1 MEAARGFALADSA
14 ALLRALP
21 SPVVLVYMDGS
32 LEMNA
37 AARARLAQLATVQDW
52 PELFHPHSVPHL
64 QAALREAFQGQT
76 GHVSVRLADSAQ
88 PGLVTVAPG
97 GPGSALLHLHSAGHP
112 LEVALGLMDEL
123 CLGLTIQAQDSQIL
137 YANRCAQDILGLSW
151 EQLAGRDSLDPRWRA
166 IHPNGAAFP
175 GDTHPAMQAL
185 RSGESV
191 RDVPMGV
198 FHPPS
203 ETWRW
208 LSVTAMPRRI
218 PGEARPHQVTTVFED
233 VTELYQAQAA
243 LQQSERRFRSLVE
256 ATAQIVWTADPDGF
270 FSPPQPGWEAFTG
283 QRPAEYEGQGWL
295 SALHPD
301 DRAHTLAAWNAAV
314 RSSTP
319 YMTRQRL
326 RRESGEYVAMQV
338 RAVPVLDDQG
348 AVHEWVGVH
357 HDVRATQAAEQALRQ
372 LNTALEA
379 RVQEH
384 SVRLAEATR
393 LNTLLLSAA
402 GEGVLGLDAGGRITF
417 ANPEAERLL
426 GRSAQSMVG
435 ADHHA
440 LLHHHHADGR
450 VYGLDAC
457 PIHRTLQDG
466 EKRQIEA
473 DVFWQTQGHP
483 LPVAY
488 TVTPATDQGG
498 RVTGAVIMVRD
509 LTERLEAQRALQVT
523 IDRMEHSDHSL
534 KEFACRAGDDLQEPL
549 RTLESG
555 VNLLTRPSRAPL
567 QGQVD
572 QALRL
577 LQGAVGRLHDLS
589 RDLQSFAAASQDEGA
604 PRSLSMDLL
613 MRATAQNVQATVQE
627 RGGTLVWDTPHHVL
641 GHGSPLTRL
650 LTELIGTALTWMP
663 SGRPPEVRVGSRV
676 VGELLQI
683 SVQDNGSGIVP
694 QDVEGTFASSQ
705 RPHQHGT
712 HAGNGMGL
720 AICHRIVEHHGG
732 RLWVEAVPGQG
743 NTFHFTLPVG
753 SPPPRHD

>member
-1 MEAARGFALADSA
+1 MKAARGFALVDSA

-32 LEMNA
+32 LELNA
-37 AARARLAQLATVQDW
+37 AARARLAQLATVQEW
-52 PELFHPHSVPHL
+52 PELFHPDSVPHV

-112 LEVALGLMDEL
+112 LEVALEVMDEL
-123 CLGLTIQAQDSQIL
+123 GLGLTIQAQDSQIL

-175 GDTHPAMQAL
+175 GDTHPAVQAL
-185 RSGESV
+185 RSGESL
-191 RDVPMGV
+191 RSVPMGV

-208 LSVTAMPRRI
+208 LSVTAMPRRV
-218 PGEARPHQVTTVFED
+218 PGAAQPHQVMTVFED
-233 VTELYQAQAA
+233 VTGLHHSQTA
-243 LQQSERRFRSLVE
+243 LEQSERRFRSLVG

-283 QRPAEYEGQGWL
+283 QRQAEYEGQGWL

-301 DRAHTLAAWNAAV
+301 DRAHTLAAWDAAV
-314 RSSTP
+314 RTSTH
-319 YMTRQRL
+319 YMTRHRL
-326 RRESGEYVAMQV
+326 RQESGEYVAMQV

-348 AVHEWVGVH
+348 AVQEWVGVH

-384 SVRLAEATR
+384 SARLAEATR
-393 LNTLLLSAA
+393 LNTLLLRAA
-402 GEGVLGLDAGGRITF
+402 GEGILGLDAAGRITF

-426 GRSAQSMVG
+426 GFPARSMVG

-450 VYGLDAC
+450 AYGVDGC
-457 PIHRTLQDG
+457 PIHRTLRDG
-466 EKRQIEA
+466 EERRIDA
-473 DVFWQTQGHP
+473 DVFWHAQGHP
-483 LPVAY
+483 LPVTY
-488 TVTPATDQGG
+488 TVVPGTDEGG
-498 RVTGAVIMVRD
+498 RVTGAVIMVRNV
-509 LTERLEAQRALQVT
+509 TERLETQRALQAAM
-523 IDRMEHSDHSL
+523 DRLERRDQSL
-534 KEFACRAGDDLQEPL
+534 EQFACRAGEDLQTQL
-549 RTLESG
+549 RALKSG
-555 VNLLTRPSRAPL
+555 VDLLTPPSRAPL
-567 QGQVD
+567 EGHVD

-577 LQGAVGRLHDLS
+577 IRNSVERLHDLS
-589 RDLQSFAAASQDEGA
+589 RDLQAFAAAGQDGGA
-604 PRSLSMDLL
+604 LRSLSMELL
-613 MRATAQNVQATVQE
+613 MRAAAQNVQATLHQS
-627 RGGTLVWDTPHHVL
+627 GGTLVWDTPHHVL
-641 GHGSPLTRL
+641 GQGPPLTRL
-650 LTELIGTALTWMP
+650 LTELIDTALTWMP

-683 SVQDNGSGIVP
+683 SVQDNRSGVP
-694 QDVEGTFASSQ
+694 QEAEGVSGDSQ
-705 RPHQHGT
+705 RAHQRGT

-720 AICHRIVEHHGG
+720 PICRRIVEHHGG

-743 NTFHFTLPVG
+743 TTFHFTLPVG
-753 SPPPRHD
+753 PPPPRHD